1 MSDLGNPELGSEAT
15 YFYETHMRAERA
27 FSQRNWILA
36 ATLCRA
42 LAELELEAATI
53 TGAALA
59 WNGDTSNLAVVPLLK
74 EPHGAGRTPDGLFSF
89 DRREQACQNC
99 GLRGKPYTEIMAAGT
114 FSDPGSTV
122 DGETRWMHSDELGYP
137 QKRDHPFMLGE

>member
-36 ATLCRA
+36 ATLCRT

-53 TGAALA
+53 TGAAHA
-59 WNGDTSNLAVVPLLK
+59 WNGSTRSVPLLK
-74 EPHGAGRTPDGLFSF
+74 VPMRDEAPRPADTAVF
-89 DRREQACQNC
+89 DSIRPT
-99 GLRGKPYTEIMAAGT
+99 L
-114 FSDPGSTV
+114 
-122 DGETRWMHSDELGYP
+122 ET
-137 QKRDHPFMLGE
+137 